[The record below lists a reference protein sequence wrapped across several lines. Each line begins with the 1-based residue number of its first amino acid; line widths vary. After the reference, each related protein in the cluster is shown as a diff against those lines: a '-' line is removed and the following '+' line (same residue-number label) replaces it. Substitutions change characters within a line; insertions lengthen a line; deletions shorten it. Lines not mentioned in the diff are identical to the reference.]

1 MVFSQ
6 MLTDVS
12 KGQTPLVVSGKKEAQ
27 IAVKNSLMK
36 KVFVHESMNKFI
48 EFVKKDG
55 SIEVPIL
62 NPRPKYF
69 GPQSQPYASLM
80 SAKFVELVGHGWAD
94 RC

>member
-6 MLTDVS
+6 MLADVS

-55 SIEVPIL
+55 SIEVPTL
-62 NPRPKYF
+62 NPRPKF
-69 GPQSQPYASLM
+69 LDPNLNPM
-80 SAKFVELVGHGWAD
+80 HH
-94 RC
+94 

>member
-6 MLTDVS
+6 MLADVS
-12 KGQTPLVVSGKKEAQ
+12 KGQTPLIVSGKKEAQ

-55 SIEVPIL
+55 SIEVPTL
-62 NPRPKYF
+62 NPRPKF
-69 GPQSQPYASLM
+69 LDPNINPM
-80 SAKFVELVGHGWAD
+80 HH
-94 RC
+94 